1 MRGSLTSQQRVE
13 KEKRIRVFLAVWL
26 QYMPINLISA
36 HQNNLKTLKTYY
48 FKAKK
53 KFKFFKKYFPT
64 TMRNALYITPV
75 FIMLIIE
82 GINSMPHD
90 RIRRSAG
97 PLSLIIYPFFLYIYK

>member
-1 MRGSLTSQQRVE
+1 MQ
-13 KEKRIRVFLAVWL
+13 
-26 QYMPINLISA
+26 
-36 HQNNLKTLKTYY
+36 
-48 FKAKK
+48 
-53 KFKFFKKYFPT
+53 
-64 TMRNALYITPV
+64 NALYITPV